1 MLLSVS
7 KGNLAVRE
15 RTANLANLPRIG
27 ISVTDDF
34 WEVVGA
40 SGFEP
45 PTSCSRT
52 RKRRNLGRRP
62 DVTYGSRLALK

>member
-15 RTANLANLPRIG
+15 HTANLANLPRIG

-34 WEVVGA
+34 WEVVGRVDLNHRPRA
-40 SGFEP
+40 PEP
-45 PTSCSRT
+45 G
-52 RKRRNLGRRP
+52 N
-62 DVTYGSRLALK
+62 DVI